1 MLRAVD
7 TPTFIQRARLIH
19 GDRYDYSLTE
29 YKGTKESVVVI
40 CPIHGEFIILA
51 RVHINNG
58 GGCPKCRCPQKI
70 VKAGAIKR
78 YKLADGALR
87 QCSHCKNYFEL
98 DKFNKNKGVSD
109 GLNSSCKNCERIIT
123 AKYRDSHREKIRKRD
138 NAHKKVKW
146 QEFKELHKDEIE
158 QKKKERELINQEK
171 RVLAKIARSIRA
183 RIRDNIKRKS
193 NGGRSTGLLG
203 CDIFFFRDYIESLFD
218 SNMSW
223 NNYGYYGWHLDHII
237 PCVMFDMTNDDDVKK
252 CFHYTN
258 YQPLWRRDNQS
269 KGGRRIGK

>member
-7 TPTFIQRARLIH
+7 TQTFIQRARIIH
-19 GDRYDYSLTE
+19 GDRYDYSLVDYVNIRTN
-29 YKGTKESVVVI
+29 VIII
-40 CPIHGEFIILA
+40 CPIHGAFRQQPMA
-51 RVHINNG
+51 HINNG
-58 GGCPKCRCPQKI
+58 SGCHKCRKPSKVI
-70 VKAGAIKR
+70 RVGVNDRSIIREDGKR
-78 YKLADGALR
+78 K
-87 QCSHCKNYFEL
+87 CSYCENYFEL

-109 GLNSSCKNCERIIT
+109 GLNSSCKNCEHIIT
-123 AKYRDSHREKIRKRD
+123 AKYRDSHREEIRKRD
-138 NAHKKVKW
+138 NAKGPHKW
-146 QEFKELHKDEIE
+146 AMFKETHKEEIE
-158 QKKKERELINQEK
+158 QKKKKRELINQEK

-183 RIRDNIKRKS
+183 RIRDSIKRKS

-203 CDIFFFRDYIESLFD
+203 CDILFFRDYIESLFD